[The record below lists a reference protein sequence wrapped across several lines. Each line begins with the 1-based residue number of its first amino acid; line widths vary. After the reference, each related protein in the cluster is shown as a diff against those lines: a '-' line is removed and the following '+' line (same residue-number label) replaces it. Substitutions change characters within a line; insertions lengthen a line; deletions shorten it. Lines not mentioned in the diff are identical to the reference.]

1 MRSKQALASY
11 QQNKVIAAGTLD
23 NHKMILMLMEGALQ
37 KINEAKAGM
46 IKNQIAKKG
55 EAVSA
60 AISILEGLRVSVDP
74 SVGEIST
81 NLLDLYAYMT
91 KTLLVANLNNDISK
105 LDEVHH
111 LLNELK
117 TTWEAIRSE
126 ALAILGKE

>member
-1 MRSKQALASY
+1 MMRSKQALASY

-60 AISILEGLRVSVDP
+60 ARTALGSPDFPVVVDY
-74 SVGEIST
+74 
-81 NLLDLYAYMT
+81 DMT
-91 KTLLVANLNNDISK
+91 TKK
-105 LDEVHH
+105 PPR
-111 LLNELK
+111 EL
-117 TTWEAIRSE
+117 
-126 ALAILGKE
+126 